1 MSFVITGNPGVGK
14 HTIAKKLSKKVDMS
28 ILDINEI
35 VKELKL
41 YSKNEDALD
50 VDVKKLKP
58 KLMKKIQKNM
68 IIVGHLAPY
77 VISKSQVKKVIV
89 LRKNPYKLEKI
100 YQKRSYKKQKTVE
113 NLGSE
118 ILGII
123 TYDALKNFGKNKVIQ
138 IESGSIQ
145 KTLNKTIS
153 AIQGKHKSEEI
164 DWLSLVSKKNDLEK
178 FFPH

>member
-14 HTIAKKLSKKVDMS
+14 HTIAKKLSKKVNMS

-41 YSKNEDALD
+41 YSKNEDTLD

-77 VISKSQVKKVIV
+77 IISKSQVKKVIV

-100 YQKRSYKKQKTVE
+100 YQKRKYKKQKTVE

-138 IESGSIQ
+138 IESESIQ
-145 KTLNKTIS
+145 KTLDKTIS

-164 DWLSLVSKKNDLEK
+164 DWLLLVSKKNDLEK